1 MRKAR
6 KRKLHRYNRQVAA
19 HDERIRYCSTCRRFD
34 WCLERSRD
42 IRCIDYEETSTN
54 SVSYDAEKKARGDT
68 YGSSK
73 RS

>member
-1 MRKAR
+1 MRKP
-6 KRKLHRYNRQVAA
+6 KLHRCNKPVVVHR
-19 HDERIRYCSTCRRFD
+19 ERIQYCSTCRRFD

-42 IRCIDYEETSTN
+42 IRCTDYEETSTN